1 MRRGNLARTASF
13 DRHDVA
19 RAARAVFWSQGYEGA
34 AIPDLEA
41 ATGLSRSSIYNSFG
55 SKLGLFEAAVESYLN
70 EVVRPR
76 IQPLTGDVVEPGALE
91 AYLRDLG
98 ETFAELTP
106 QTASNGCLLVNTAG
120 SPIAKDANVAQVIAD
135 YRSELGSAFSHGV
148 AALYPKLSPAD
159 VSLKSESITALVISA
174 FALVRVNK
182 DLAVQNLETALR
194 VIEASPAS

>member
-1 MRRGNLARTASF
+1 MARTASF

-19 RAARAVFWSQGYEGA
+19 RAARAVFWSLGYEGA

-91 AYLRDLG
+91 AYLRDLR

-106 QTASNGCLLVNTAG
+106 RTASNGCLLVNTAG
-120 SPIAKDANVAQVIAD
+120 SPIAKDAHVAQVIAD
-135 YRSELGSAFSHGV
+135 YRSELGSAFSRGV
-148 AALYPKLSPAD
+148 AAHYPGISPAD

-174 FALVRVNK
+174 FALVRVSK

-194 VIEASPAS
+194 VIETNPSS